1 MTVQQSA
8 DEMTREGEFK
18 KCHLL
23 PFKMAWL
30 KPFIHRPLLAR
41 YLEN

>member
-30 KPFIHRPLLAR
+30 KPLNNLTTNF
-41 YLEN
+41 